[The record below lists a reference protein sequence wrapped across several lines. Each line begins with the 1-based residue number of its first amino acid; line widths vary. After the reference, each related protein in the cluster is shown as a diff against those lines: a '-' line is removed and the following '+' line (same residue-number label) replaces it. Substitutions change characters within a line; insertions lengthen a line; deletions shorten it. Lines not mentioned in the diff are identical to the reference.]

1 MTYSKL
7 NGTDLEKMV
16 RNGYNNLKNN
26 EEYLNSLNVFPVA
39 DGDTGT
45 NMRLTVENGIK
56 NASST
61 KSFCDYLNALSTG
74 MLFGARGNSGVILSQ
89 LIKGLSTALEGDGIV
104 NLNELKQA
112 LVSAYKTAYTA
123 VIHPVEGTILTVS
136 REGIENIL
144 YDSPKNVSIENFL
157 TLYLNEMR
165 NSLSKTPNLL
175 PALKDAGVVDSGA
188 FGYIILIEGMVKSL
202 LGEIIILKDN
212 SPLLETATTT
222 DFDNSS
228 FDENSEFSLGYC
240 MEFLLQLMNAKN
252 DIKLFNLDGF
262 IESLNSMGNS
272 LVAVQNGSIVKVHIH
287 TFNPSTIITLSQKYG
302 EFISFK
308 LENMQLQHNE
318 FNKSNGTEETT
329 SNKIPFGIITVANG
343 EGIKDLFSEMG
354 SNLVIDGGKSINTS
368 TEEFIQAVKKVNSEQ
383 TVILPNNSNIL
394 KSAVQAIE
402 LASLKNVTVIPTS
415 NFIEGYYALAMDNGA
430 IDDYSYR
437 IEMIK
442 DGANSI
448 TSLEIASAVK
458 SYKTTNFSCEKNDK
472 IAFINHKPVVATT
485 DILECVILALKKVEN
500 VNDKSNAI
508 IFKGIDFPTDK
519 EDKLTS
525 LLENEFPSLE
535 ISVIDGGQPTYE
547 LLIGLI

>member
-485 DILECVILALKKVEN
+485 DILECVILAFKKVEN
-500 VNDKSNAI
+500 VSEKSNAI

-519 EDKLTS
+519 EDELTS